1 MANKTESMLSPYRVL
16 DLTDEKG
23 LLCAKILGDLGADV
37 IKIEKPGGD
46 IARSIGPFY
55 HDDPDPE
62 KSLFWFALNTSK
74 RGITLD
80 IASADGKEIFKKL
93 VKTADFVIESY
104 APGYMDKIGLGFSA
118 LQEIKPGVILVSITG
133 FGQTGPWRDYKIS
146 DIVAFALSGEM
157 AGWGEADRP
166 PVRISNHS
174 QSFLNAGADGAIGA
188 LMALNERAISGKAE
202 HIDVSIQDAVSLLDG
217 ENRNPAWTRARQI
230 RPRGASGQMGAGH
243 KTKRIWPCKDGY
255 VSWSH
260 GGLSPLGPSLPLVK
274 WMEGEGFTN
283 DYMKTFDWNR
293 PDFGRVPQEEFDQ
306 IEEATGRFFMA
317 HTKAELME
325 GAVQHDAMLY
335 PVADTSDMM
344 QNRQLT
350 AREFWVQIAHPDLG
364 VKITYPGAFGVFS
377 ETPMSMTRC
386 APLIGEHNQEI
397 LGKEMGIPTET
408 LVVLKQAGVI

>member
-1 MANKTESMLSPYRVL
+1 MANKAEGMLSPYRAL

-23 LLCAKILGDLGADV
+23 LICGKILGDLGADV

-46 IARSIGPFY
+46 AARSIGPFY
-55 HDDPDPE
+55 HDEPDPE
-62 KSLFWFALNTSK
+62 RSLFWFALNTSK

-80 IASADGKEIFKKL
+80 VTTADGQDIFKRL

-104 APGYMDKIGLGFSA
+104 APGYMDKIGLGFA
-118 LQEIKPGVILVSITG
+118 ELQKIKPGIILVSISA
-133 FGQTGPWRDYKIS
+133 FGQTGPWRDYKS
-146 DIVAFALSGEM
+146 YDIVAMALSGEM
-157 AGWGEADRP
+157 AGWGEPDRQ

-174 QSFLNAGADGAIGA
+174 QSYLNAGADGAIGA
-188 LMALNERAISGKAE
+188 LMALYQRNSNGVGE
-202 HIDVSIQDAVSLLDG
+202 HIDISIQDAVSLLDG
-217 ENRNPAWTRARQI
+217 ENRNPAFSRARQM
-230 RPRGASGQMGAGH
+230 RPRGSSGMVGAGH

-274 WMEGEGFTN
+274 WMEKEGFTN
-283 DYMKTFDWNR
+283 EYMKTFDWNR

-325 GAVQHDAMLY
+325 GAVKNDAMLY
-335 PVADTSDMM
+335 PVSTTEDMLE
-344 QNRQLT
+344 NRQLT
-350 AREFWVQIAHPDLG
+350 ARNFWVEIEHPELG
-364 VKITYPGAFGVFS
+364 VSIKYPGAFGAFS
-377 ETPMSMTRC
+377 EMPMSMTMR

-397 LGKEMGIPTET
+397 YAKEMGISKET
-408 LVVLKQAGVI
+408 LLILKQGGII